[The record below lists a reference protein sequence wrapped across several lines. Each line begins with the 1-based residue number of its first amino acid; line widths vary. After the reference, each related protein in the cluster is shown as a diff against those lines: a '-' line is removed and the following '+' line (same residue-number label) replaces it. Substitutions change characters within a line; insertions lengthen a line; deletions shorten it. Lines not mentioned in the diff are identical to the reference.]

1 MKQRMHNI
9 ELLRIVSMLLVILTH
24 FWGHGIDLIAIEPF
38 TFAYYVG
45 WLFKGMS
52 LVSVNLYVLISAFFL
67 CESKFSLKKLVLICL
82 EVEFYSITLYF
93 ISLSMKWTVFSPL
106 GCIKAMLPIMSSE
119 YWFATAYVGLL
130 LLTPMLNFTIKH
142 MNRRQHEFSII
153 ILSLLFSVLPNM
165 FFYSRWLN
173 FGEGTGIV
181 WLCVLYFVG
190 SYIRRYIYGKK
201 QHKAVVNVL
210 SIIAL
215 GLPFL
220 SRIAI
225 AWGTKT
231 LLGHVVGAGL
241 FFSFNSVI
249 IYPASV
255 LIFIAFLN
263 MRIPQSLGRIINWV
277 ASAAFGV
284 FLIHDNTYLSTVMWS
299 VVRSRIH
306 LEQISLIWECMF
318 SVIIIF
324 VGCMLIDKVRE
335 LFFRPIRRIPFGN
348 KVDMLINNTFE
359 QGKN

>member
-1 MKQRMHNI
+1 MKQRMYNI

-38 TFAYYVG
+38 TFAYYIG

-93 ISLSMKWTVFSPL
+93 ISLFMKWTVFSPL

-130 LLTPMLNFTIKH
+130 LLTPILNFTIKH

-153 ILSLLFSVLPNM
+153 VLSLLFSVLPNM

-190 SYIRRYIYGKK
+190 SYIRRYIYGKIWSNM
-201 QHKAVVNVL
+201 VVSVL
-210 SIIAL
+210 AIIAL

-220 SRIAI
+220 SRIVI

-231 LLGHVVGAGL
+231 IFGHVVGAGL
-241 FFSFNSVI
+241 FFSFNSVL

-255 LIFIAFLN
+255 LMFIAFLN
-263 MRIPQSLGRIINWV
+263 MRVPQRLGQVINWI
-277 ASAAFGV
+277 ASATFGV
-284 FLIHDNTYLSTVMWS
+284 YLIHDNTCLSTVIWS
-299 VVRSRIH
+299 VVRRRIH
-306 LEQISLIWECMF
+306 LRQMSLIWECMA
-318 SVIIIF
+318 SVFIIF
-324 VGCMLIDKVRE
+324 IGCMFIDKMRE
-335 LFFRPIRRIPFGN
+335 LIFKPIHKISFG
-348 KVDMLINNTFE
+348 KRVDMLVNNTFE
-359 QGKN
+359 Q